1 MLDNLDSKQKKILII
16 VGIVIIIG
24 IIFFIYNKDSND
36 EKILDENIL
45 IEANT
50 EMEENTIKDTENEQI
65 IVHITGAVKVPGIIK
80 LKQGSR
86 IEDAVEQAGGLT
98 EDADISNVNLAY
110 VLEDGVKI
118 TIPSNLN
125 IEEQEI
131 ITDES
136 GENIIDTEFYKENT
150 IKGKININKAKE
162 DELLT
167 LPGIGIELASR
178 IISYR
183 EQNGKFSNIE
193 EIKKVSG
200 IGDSKK
206 MNGKNWI
213 IKYCL

>member
-110 VLEDGVKI
+110 VLKI

-200 IGDSKK
+200 IGDSKYEK
-206 MNGKNWI
+206 
-213 IKYCL
+213 IKDLISTK

>member
-200 IGDSKK
+200 IGDSKYEK
-206 MNGKNWI
+206 
-213 IKYCL
+213 IKDLISTK

>member
-1 MLDNLDSKQKKILII
+1 
-16 VGIVIIIG
+16 
-24 IIFFIYNKDSND
+24 
-36 EKILDENIL
+36 
-45 IEANT
+45 
-50 EMEENTIKDTENEQI
+50 MEENTIKDTENEQI

-200 IGDSKK
+200 IGDSKYEK
-206 MNGKNWI
+206 
-213 IKYCL
+213 IKDLISTK